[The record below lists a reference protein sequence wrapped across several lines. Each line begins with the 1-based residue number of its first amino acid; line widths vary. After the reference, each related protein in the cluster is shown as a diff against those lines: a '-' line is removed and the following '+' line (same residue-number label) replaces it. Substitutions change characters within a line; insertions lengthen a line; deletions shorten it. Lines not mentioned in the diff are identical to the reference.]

1 MVTYEC
7 TNLTDILG
15 TETGG
20 PSKSLVDQINSMTM
34 INDTT
39 GSQFLCPRDVM
50 SAKFILEKCRCGV
63 KRMYLTFQ
71 TFSTLWFPLL
81 ISLGLYCLCDAIL
94 AQWKHFDKDKNQTR
108 WPCAYRL
115 AENIVK
121 HSSDPKEES
130 SPEEPTPEDAS
141 SENIV
146 KPTPEEASSDLPV
159 DELQSTSGTTSE
171 QTPSNSPS
179 AEEQPPFEEVPL
191 SE

>member
-1 MVTYEC
+1 M
-7 TNLTDILG
+7 TDILG
-15 TETGG
+15 TETGVAGG
-20 PSKSLVDQINSMTM
+20 PSKSLVDQINSTTI

-50 SAKFILEKCRCGV
+50 SANFTLEKCGCGV
-63 KRMYLTFQ
+63 KRMYLTFE

-130 SPEEPTPEDAS
+130 SPEEAS
-141 SENIV
+141 SESIV

-159 DELQSTSGTTSE
+159 DELQSKSGTTSE
-171 QTPSNSPS
+171 QTPSNLPS
-179 AEEQPPFEEVPL
+179 AEHQLPFEEVPL